1 MTGLRL
7 LFSAAAASL
16 ALTLPAQALNVA
28 VSDFRLANGMEVV
41 VIPDHRA
48 PVVTH
53 MVWYRVGAAD
63 EQSGKSGLAHFF
75 EHLMFKGTPKHPEG
89 EFNRIVQVNGGD
101 DNAFTGADY
110 TAYFQR
116 VAANRLDAMMAL
128 EADRMQNL
136 SLSDEVVNTER
147 NVVLEERRQTTEN
160 DPSRLLAEQMS
171 AALYTAHPYGRPV
184 VGWMSEVS
192 KLTGQDAIDFYR
204 AHYTPANAILVVAG
218 DVTPDEVKRLAEK
231 NYGNLKN
238 TFTPTARLRTPEPE
252 PVAARRVAMVDSR
265 AATPS
270 FSRAYLAV
278 SETSDPGQQSEALS
292 VLAEVLGGG
301 SQGRLYKELVVKQ
314 KIAAQAGAWYSG
326 SGMDSDTFA
335 VAAAPANNA
344 SLTDL
349 EKAIDAEIVR
359 IAQDGPTA
367 EEVEKARQRIID
379 ANVYTLDSQFELA
392 RQFGAGLAVGLSID
406 AIKGWDERIARVTA
420 DDVKAAAQAT
430 LKPERS
436 VTGTL
441 APKSAN

>member
-7 LFSAAAASL
+7 LFSASAVSL

-116 VAANRLDAMMAL
+116 VAANRLDGMLGL

-278 SETSDPGQQSEALS
+278 SETSDPGLQSEALS

-349 EKAIDAEIVR
+349 EKAIDAEIAR